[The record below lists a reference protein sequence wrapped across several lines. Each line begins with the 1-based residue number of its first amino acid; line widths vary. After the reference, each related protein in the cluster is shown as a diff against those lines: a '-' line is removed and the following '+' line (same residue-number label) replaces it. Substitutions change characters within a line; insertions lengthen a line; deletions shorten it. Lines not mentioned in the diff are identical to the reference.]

1 MDPDA
6 EPSPMKNFVGGT
18 GCGCGCIGMLTVF
31 GGALTIGLL
40 IPFRFFP
47 PEWGGTLGMLSAVG
61 LVIGILLTLLGGFMW
76 LASLF
81 ID

>member
-1 MDPDA
+1 MDPD
-6 EPSPMKNFVGGT
+6 EDPSPMKNFVGGT

-31 GGALTIGLL
+31 LGALTIGM

-47 PEWGGTLGMLSAVG
+47 PEWGSTLGMLSGVG
-61 LVIGILLTLLGGFMW
+61 LAIGILLTLLGGLMW